1 MSWTDSSPVTW
12 PDRWRASGCP
22 NLQDE
27 NTAARFSQPHCGSE
41 PVWPESD
48 DHGIEATVGHVT

>member
-1 MSWTDSSPVTW
+1 MDGFVTGDVAGPGAAAW
-12 PDRWRASGCP
+12 GVRTF
-22 NLQDE
+22 QDE

-48 DHGIEATVGHVT
+48 DHGTEATVGHVT